1 VVLGMGVK
9 CKADVVCSQEPQR
22 ERGDVGISHL
32 ADEIRQSKR
41 VWTAIGKGTGLVVDE
56 RTDVSRGA
64 NDDIIVT
71 DLRSKGEKI
80 TRIVNIYDQR
90 DTVRRET
97 GTKIDLA
104 VTHSAERNCPGR
116 GFKCRQQSVG
126 PKVPSAVER
135 RLLGRGD

>member
-1 VVLGMGVK
+1 MITAIQHNCTRSYRWTIVVLGMGVK

-32 ADEIRQSKR
+32 ADEIRQSKG

-90 DTVRRET
+90 DTPSGER
-97 GTKIDLA
+97 LA
-104 VTHSAERNCPGR
+104 RNLTW
-116 GFKCRQQSVG
+116 Q
-126 PKVPSAVER
+126 
-135 RLLGRGD
+135 